1 MSRRLSGPTRELIQC
16 QGGVLARWQTAARQP
31 DAATIDG
38 LLRCGRWR
46 TLYRGVYATFTGDPP
61 RESVL
66 WAAVLRCG
74 TGAAL
79 SYRSAAELGGLADR
93 PSRLAA
99 DLAVEPVHVTVPVTR
114 HVQVGVAEAGGR
126 LPQLVLH
133 RSTRIAEATHSVL
146 NPPRT
151 RIDETVLDL
160 IELEI
165 SPHAVSSWLA
175 AACGRRLC
183 TPAHLRAA
191 ALRRARMRWRAEVL
205 AALNDIDDGV
215 LSQLE
220 RLYLRN
226 VERPHQLP
234 QARRQV
240 RVPRPRGSSYL
251 DNLYEG
257 YGVAV
262 ELDGRAAHPPQARWL
277 DIHRDNYFAGAGIV
291 TLRYSWADVTG
302 RRCLVAAEV
311 GQVLRLRGWNG
322 RVRQCGP
329 GCLVA
334 GAAIPVRD
342 RGGYSERG

>member
-1 MSRRLSGPTRELIQC
+1 ML
-16 QGGVLARWQTAARQP
+16 
-31 DAATIDG
+31 
-38 LLRCGRWR
+38 
-46 TLYRGVYATFTGDPP
+46 
-61 RESVL
+61 
-66 WAAVLRCG
+66 
-74 TGAAL
+74 AAL
-79 SYRSAAELGGLADR
+79 S
-93 PSRLAA
+93 
-99 DLAVEPVHVTVPVTR
+99 
-114 HVQVGVAEAGGR
+114 
-126 LPQLVLH
+126 
-133 RSTRIAEATHSVL
+133 
-146 NPPRT
+146 
-151 RIDETVLDL
+151 
-160 IELEI
+160 
-165 SPHAVSSWLA
+165 
-175 AACGRRLC
+175 
-183 TPAHLRAA
+183 
-191 ALRRARMRWRAEVL
+191 
-205 AALNDIDDGV
+205 DIDDGV

-251 DNLYEG
+251 DNLYES

-334 GAAIPVRD
+334 GAAIPGRD